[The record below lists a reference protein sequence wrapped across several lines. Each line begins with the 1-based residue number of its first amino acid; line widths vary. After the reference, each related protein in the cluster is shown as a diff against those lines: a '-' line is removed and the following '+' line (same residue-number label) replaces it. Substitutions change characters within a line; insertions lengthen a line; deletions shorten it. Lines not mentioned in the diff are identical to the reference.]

1 LIKKEKQ
8 KLKKFVL
15 LSINFV
21 IIEEGSNLKKFVTL
35 FNSKGKSNIII
46 KRGVIMKKI
55 NIGNRNLT
63 ASEISLGCMRMAEL
77 SVSDAAKLI
86 NTALEEGIDFF
97 DHADIYGGGKSEE
110 IFAEAV
116 KMNPTVRE
124 KFIIQTKC
132 GIRQGFFDFSKE
144 HILNSVEG
152 SLKRL
157 KTDYIDTLLLHRP
170 DTLMEPEE
178 VAEAFDI
185 LHSSGKVKYF
195 GVSNQN
201 PMHIELLNKYLSQKI
216 IINQLQL
223 SITNTGM
230 IDSGINVNMKIDS
243 SIDRDGSVLEY
254 CRLKDITIQAW
265 SPFQYGFFE
274 GVFLDNPKFP
284 ELNDKINELAEAK
297 GVPNT
302 ASAIAWILR
311 HPAKIQPVAGTT
323 NIQRLKDICKAS
335 QIEITRQE
343 WYEIYRA
350 AGNKLP

>member
-1 LIKKEKQ
+1 
-8 KLKKFVL
+8 
-15 LSINFV
+15 
-21 IIEEGSNLKKFVTL
+21 
-35 FNSKGKSNIII
+35 
-46 KRGVIMKKI
+46 MKKI
-55 NIGNRNLT
+55 NIGNGELQ
-63 ASEISLGCMRMAEL
+63 ASDISLGCMRIASMEIKE
-77 SVSDAAKLI
+77 AAKLI

-110 IFAEAV
+110 VFAAAV
-116 KMNPTVRE
+116 DMKPSIRE

-132 GIRQGFFDFSKE
+132 GIRKGFFDFSKE

-157 KTDYIDTLLLHRP
+157 RTDYIDTLLLHRP

-201 PMHIELLNKYLSQKI
+201 PMQIELLNKYLNQKI

-223 SITNTGM
+223 SIMHTPI
-230 IDSGINVNMKIDS
+230 IDAGLNVNMNIAP
-243 SIDRDGSVLEY
+243 SINRDGGVLDY

-274 GVFLDNPKFP
+274 GVFLDNEKFP
-284 ELNDKINELAEAK
+284 DLNQKINEIAETK
-297 GVPNT
+297 GVRN
-302 ASAIAWILR
+302 SAIAVAWILR
-311 HPAKIQPVAGTT
+311 HPARIQTVAGTT
-323 NIQRLKDICKAS
+323 NSERLKDICKAS
-335 QIEITRQE
+335 GVELTRQE